1 MRLGF
6 GSAGIPGGSPR
17 ADSIALIEA
26 AVAAGIRHFDTARM
40 YGAGA
45 AESVL
50 GDAAAHHRNAMIIV
64 TKAGIAPSTQF
75 ARAAAKLT
83 AGIVTLPG
91 ARPRFGR
98 FSAAQVKASFE
109 QSLKALGADFVDA
122 LLLHEVAAGDITDDL
137 LRALQDLQREGQV
150 GLTGVATSIAET
162 TKVIALHP
170 DLCQVVQAPL
180 AWLDANC
187 ALPSDATLVIHSV
200 FGPEFA
206 ALRDRLANRETAA
219 LFQAATGRDAGD
231 EDAVGHLWLQA
242 ARARNPDGVTLFS
255 SSRVARV
262 RANAALPAADA
273 GAALAALRAFEATML
288 ERDAATG

>member
-6 GSAGIPGGSPR
+6 GSAAIPGGSPR

-26 AVAAGIRHFDTARM
+26 AIAAGIRHFDTARM

-45 AESVL
+45 AEGVL
-50 GDAAAHHRNAMIIV
+50 GHAAACHRDAMMIV
-64 TKAGIAPSTQF
+64 TKAGIAPSTQL

-98 FSAAQVKASFE
+98 FSAAQVKESLE
-109 QSLKALGADFVDA
+109 QSLRALNTDFVDA
-122 LLLHEVAAGDITDDL
+122 LLLHEVAAADITDDL
-137 LRALQDLQREGQV
+137 VRALEDLQREGHV

-162 TKVIALHP
+162 RKVLALHP

-187 ALPSDATLVIHSV
+187 TLPSGATLVIHSV

-206 ALRDRLANRETAA
+206 ALRDRLANREIAA
-219 LFQAATGRDAGD
+219 LFQAAAGLDAGD
-231 EDAVGHLWLQA
+231 ADAVGHLWLQS

-255 SSRVARV
+255 TSRMARV

-273 GAALAALRAFEATML
+273 GAALAALRAFEATLL